1 MSNLESIIRSFEEGY
16 LSPVKKE
23 KAVDVYKQK
32 NFVKKIVEAFEMKY
46 KIYNDSKTV
55 QKIPKSPKEN
65 ISNVVSILES
75 WKRRSRIV
83 RKPSKK
89 DSSHSKPNNRNVDE
103 SNGSALS
110 SEKRIFH
117 TSCDNNGLIRRR
129 PEELKNSKCSGKSKM
144 ILSAFG
150 RKASGLELC
159 STFLRSSSDSSSPP
173 NCITIADLSHS
184 VKRFSADK
192 TKTMNT
198 VDPYM
203 TLSKETTFTSDEP
216 LPITSTLIDQSL
228 KSEHNSTLPEISQ
241 VDKSPKVVGA
251 FLKKPI
257 DVENTFI
264 NWIPITGKR
273 LPRKRSLK
281 KLLCSLT
288 SGKLVKR
295 SLSERN
301 LNEEPREIQDSEYDE
316 RSCSSMSLTSLIS
329 ITDVLRQQESSY
341 FEFNRRCDLKT
352 FKSKN
357 KSNEE
362 KGEAS
367 CDTYHSVKNQKKKQ
381 LLLTEMPRDDV
392 KLDLGPS
399 YPPPSQT
406 NGILSSLVG
415 ELVPKL
421 PNHPDASSSVI
432 IKNDLYEVEFRRSCS
447 NLPSSNIYSSSSSVT
462 SHYDVPRRFLSKSEN
477 EILRM
482 RKSKSKLN
490 RKEEPIYDIPK
501 SQSIERPRSSI
512 YDDVLSSERKGIYV
526 EAKTNLNTRSLAR
539 CDLESHRAIAKPI
552 DTRIYMNSQ
561 VQLYH

>member
-1 MSNLESIIRSFEEGY
+1 MTRAAHKSEPCDSHEASSSRTIFQSTEEPQEMSNLESIIRSFEEGY

-103 SNGSALS
+103 SDGSALS

-129 PEELKNSKCSGKSKM
+129 PEELENSKCSGKSKM

-192 TKTMNT
+192 RKTMDT
-198 VDPYM
+198 VDPCM
-203 TLSKETTFTSDEP
+203 TLSKETTFTFDEP

-329 ITDVLRQQESSY
+329 IADVLRQQESSY
-341 FEFNRRCDLKT
+341 FEFNGRSDLKT

-367 CDTYHSVKNQKKKQ
+367 CDTYHSVK
-381 LLLTEMPRDDV
+381 
-392 KLDLGPS
+392 
-399 YPPPSQT
+399 
-406 NGILSSLVG
+406 
-415 ELVPKL
+415 
-421 PNHPDASSSVI
+421 
-432 IKNDLYEVEFRRSCS
+432 
-447 NLPSSNIYSSSSSVT
+447 
-462 SHYDVPRRFLSKSEN
+462 
-477 EILRM
+477 
-482 RKSKSKLN
+482 
-490 RKEEPIYDIPK
+490 
-501 SQSIERPRSSI
+501 
-512 YDDVLSSERKGIYV
+512 
-526 EAKTNLNTRSLAR
+526 
-539 CDLESHRAIAKPI
+539 
-552 DTRIYMNSQ
+552 
-561 VQLYH
+561 